1 MMELNKAKR
10 EIHKINGAQ
19 DYEVY
24 KWTAPVGY
32 HFIAPDG
39 TNYGNIIWGG
49 KTLSKESYRLAPDKA
64 YNYEK
69 MDNDNSNS
77 TNNDNNNG

>member
-1 MMELNKAKR
+1 MELTKAKR
-10 EIHKINGAQ
+10 EMHKINGAQ

-24 KWTAPVGY
+24 KWTAPDGY

-39 TNYGNIIWGG
+39 TNYGHIIWGG
-49 KTLSKESYRLAPDKA
+49 KTLSRESYRLAPDKN

-69 MDNDNSNS
+69 MHNNNIISDNVNDN
-77 TNNDNNNG
+77 GKP